1 MHRYGMWAAGAAAPA
16 KLTGW
21 VLPAKYTGLRSDRPV
36 ALIAYHM
43 EKTGGSAL
51 MKWLHKYVKP
61 EEPRLTSLWDYAHT
75 FCFFGL
81 YPKIF
86 PTWSRHWEDRCAPGS
101 PAPLAWET
109 SAVAVE
115 FHAYTMKRFW
125 DTLVPRLPQLRALY
139 RERNGSLVTF
149 TLIRDPAA
157 HILSTYRMWP
167 PHVRIDGSKH
177 VRPFQDWLRVA
188 SGLQAAVLCVRIRNR
203 PRNGFHNPDGCSL
216 LNESRRRL
224 ETFDVAGPMA
234 CMHSVLRGLI
244 RLLGWTPHGKLDRKR
259 LNAALS
265 ESLSKARPSGVSVG
279 GVLWR
284 EAQAYSA
291 LDKLN
296 ASVRSALK
304 ATADCDM
311 HLYLDALR
319 RTAPLVERFRSFGD
333 EGGRSC
339 ARRELLRV
347 QAEMYGSRLPSGLQY
362 ANNSSRT
369 TVVWSRR

>member
-1 MHRYGMWAAGAAAPA
+1 MGLPMLITAAPA

-21 VLPAKYTGLRSDRPV
+21 VSPARYTGLRSDRPV

-75 FCFFGL
+75 FCFFGF
-81 YPKIF
+81 YPGIF

-101 PAPLAWET
+101 PGRLAWET

-115 FHAYTMKRFW
+115 FHAYTMRRFW

-177 VRPFQDWLRVA
+177 VTPFQDWLHVA

-203 PRNGFHNPDGCSL
+203 PRNGFHNPDGCGL

-234 CMHSVLRGLI
+234 CMQSVLLGLS
-244 RLLGWTPHGKLDRKR
+244 RLLGWTPHGTLDRKR
-259 LNAALS
+259 LHWALS
-265 ESLSKARPSGVSVG
+265 ESLSNARPSGVSVG

-284 EAQAYSA
+284 EARAYSA

-296 ASVRSALK
+296 ASVRGALR

-311 HLYLDALR
+311 HLYVDALR
-319 RTAPLVERFRSFGD
+319 RSAPLFERFRSFGD
-333 EGGRSC
+333 EGSRTC

-347 QAEMYGSRLPSGLQY
+347 EAETARSQAAER
-362 ANNSSRT
+362 ATIR
-369 TVVWSRR
+369 

>member
-1 MHRYGMWAAGAAAPA
+1 MGLQLLIAAAPA

-21 VLPAKYTGLRSDRPV
+21 VSPAKYTGLRSERPV

-81 YPKIF
+81 YPDIF

-101 PAPLAWET
+101 PGRLAWET

-139 RERNGSLVTF
+139 RERNGSVVTF

-167 PHVRIDGSKH
+167 PHLRVDGSKH
-177 VRPFQDWLRVA
+177 VRPLQDWLRVA

-234 CMHSVLRGLI
+234 CMNSVLRGLS
-244 RLLGWTPHGKLDRKR
+244 RLLGWTPYGKLDRKR
-259 LNAALS
+259 LHVALS

-296 ASVRSALK
+296 ASVRGALK

-311 HLYLDALR
+311 HLYVDALR
-319 RTAPLVERFRSFGD
+319 RTAPLVERLRSFGD
-333 EGGRSC
+333 EGSRTC

-347 QAEMYGSRLPSGLQY
+347 QAEMDGTRLPSALQY